1 MTREEILAGLK
12 EVMALVKPK
21 LDLSGMTE
29 DANLVTDLGI
39 DSLNASAFAG
49 NREQVRIPVLNT
61 EAVPNG
67 SGGDRLHR
75 KHLKQLAKRKK
86 MKVGIRKLLP
96 AFLEML

>member
-39 DSLNASAFAG
+39 DSLSMLLLSLGIENKFGFQFSTQKPFQTVA
-49 NREQVRIPVLNT
+49 EVIDYIERIPI
-61 EAVPNG
+61 
-67 SGGDRLHR
+67 SR
-75 KHLKQLAKRKK
+75 
-86 MKVGIRKLLP
+86 
-96 AFLEML
+96 